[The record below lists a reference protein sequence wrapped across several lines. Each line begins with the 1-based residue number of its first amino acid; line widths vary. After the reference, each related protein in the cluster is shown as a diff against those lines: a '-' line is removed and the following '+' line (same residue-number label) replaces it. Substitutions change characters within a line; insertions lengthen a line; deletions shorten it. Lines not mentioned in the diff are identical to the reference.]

1 MKRLVNSAD
10 LDTVRAAVRE
20 MCLPWQVQ
28 DAIRRLSATP
38 RIREGVELVAA
49 PEGTPDDGAG
59 AVVP

>member
-10 LDTVRAAVRE
+10 LDTVLAAVRD

-38 RIREGVELVAA
+38 PIREGVELVAE